1 MSHVLLIAAAALRG
15 VSKQRVIVEAVLSGK
30 SQREVAALYGVSQ
43 PRVSQ
48 LVAAWRGGG
57 WEALEPRSC
66 RPRSNPNATAPE
78 VVDRVLALRASLI
91 ADGADAGPHT
101 IAVLLARDLAAPPS
115 VTTIWRILTRAGAI
129 TPEPR
134 KRPKRSWVRFAA
146 DLPNECWQADFT
158 HWTLADGRDAEVL
171 IWLDDHSRF
180 IISATAHTPVTGR
193 IVVATFQAACTLHGT
208 PASTLTD
215 NGMVFTTRF
224 RGGPNRFETLLADL
238 GITQKN
244 GSPNHPQTQGKV
256 ERLNQTLKRWLGA
269 RPRAATR
276 ADLQTQLDDFTSYY
290 NTHRPHRSLNGGTP
304 ADAYTARAKA
314 TPEHNRDGHFRI
326 REDTIH
332 AHGTITL
339 RRAGR
344 MHHIGVGRDHAGTPV
359 RLLVHDRHVIV
370 VDNATGEILR
380 ELTLDPDRDYQPR
393 GLPPGPKK
401 GSPRT
406 GGMKPGY
413 RYPQK

>member
-1 MSHVLLIAAAALRG
+1 MSRVLLIGRAALRA
-15 VSKQRVIVEAVLSGK
+15 VSKQRAIVEAVLSGK

-48 LVAAWRGGG
+48 LVASWRAGG
-57 WEALEPRSC
+57 WEALEPRSS
-66 RPRSNPNATAPE
+66 RPRSNPNATPGDT
-78 VVDRVLALRASLI
+78 VQRVLALRASLI

-101 IAVLLARDLAAPPS
+101 IATLLAREATTTPS

-134 KRPKRSWVRFAA
+134 KRPKRSWIRFQA

-158 HWTLADGRDAEVL
+158 HWALSDGSDTEIL
-171 IWLDDHSRF
+171 IWLDDHARF
-180 IISATAHTPVTGR
+180 IISATAHAPVTGP
-193 IVVATFQAACTLHGT
+193 IVVATFRAACTTHGT
-208 PASTLTD
+208 PQSTLTD

-224 RGGPNRFETLLADL
+224 RGGPNGFETLLVDL
-238 GITQKN
+238 GVAQKN

-256 ERLNQTLKRWLGA
+256 ERLNQTLKRWLAA
-269 RPRAATR
+269 RPRADTLT
-276 ADLQTQLDDFTSYY
+276 DLQTQLDDFTDYY
-290 NTHRPHRSLNGGTP
+290 NTRRPHRSLDRATP

-326 REDTIH
+326 REDTVH
-332 AHGTITL
+332 ANGTITL

-344 MHHIGVGRDHAGTPV
+344 MHHIGVGRDHAGIPV
-359 RLLVHDRHVIV
+359 RLLVHDRHIIV
-370 VDNATGEILR
+370 VDPATGEILR

-401 GSPRT
+401 GTPRK

-413 RYPQK
+413 RYPRT